1 MRIFP
6 ALCLLLAGWSTLS
19 LAAGTTNPPPAA
31 ATNAHHQHV
40 GVPSHPAPTNALAD
54 ARGAGFEVV
63 DFDQLTGFTAAL
75 TLTPQGPEF
84 QGRIPSEVLALS
96 ERRVAVAGMMMPLK
110 LRDGQVSEFLLQK
123 ALAPCCQAQGPAI
136 NEWIIVR
143 MNSGGVTNV
152 THRPVVA
159 AGKLIVGEYH
169 ENGRLRA
176 IYRMEGEQLFD
187 RE

>member
-1 MRIFP
+1 MWKIP
-6 ALCLLLAGWSTLS
+6 ALCVLFAGLSGPALAT
-19 LAAGTTNPPPAA
+19 GTTNQPPGEAPRG
-31 ATNAHHQHV
+31 HHLHV
-40 GVPSHPAPTNALAD
+40 GVPGHPAPTNALAD
-54 ARGAGFEVV
+54 ARAAGFAVV
-63 DFDQLTGFTAAL
+63 DFERLTGFTAAL

-84 QGRIPSEVLALS
+84 HGRIPAEVQALS
-96 ERRVAVAGMMMPLK
+96 ERRVAVAGMLLPLK

-123 ALAPCCQAQGPAI
+123 AAAPCCQAQGPAI

-176 IYRMEGEQLFD
+176 IYRMEGERLFD